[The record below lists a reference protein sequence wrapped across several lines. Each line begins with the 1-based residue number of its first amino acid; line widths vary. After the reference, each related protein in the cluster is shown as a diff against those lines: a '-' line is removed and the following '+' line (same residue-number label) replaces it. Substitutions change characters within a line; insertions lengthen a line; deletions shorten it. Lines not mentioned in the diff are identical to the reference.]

1 MTDSVPAA
9 ADIVEGVVIQTDD
22 KKRANDLHNEIVCDS
37 ILIKAKLFNICINL
51 SIIRD
56 DHLYSLLGYTSF
68 KDYCFHALNYSL
80 STAKE
85 YRVVGSFLR
94 AVREGHAPG
103 YELDNYDLDD
113 LGVKK
118 LYMIAKM
125 PSGEFQRLRDSL
137 DNPDD
142 IYSLSTRDLRHK
154 INDLR
159 AGVAKESREELKKVI
174 DVPSAPAP
182 ESPPA
187 PVSESEPLSPLENQW
202 VSMCMQLS
210 SLVDQMDSF
219 VLNNSS
225 VVTDCEVKHYFNRV
239 RVALRNDLKS
249 FGG

>member
-1 MTDSVPAA
+1 MNESFPAA
-9 ADIVEGVVIQTDD
+9 SEIVEGEVVHTDD
-22 KKRANDLHNEIVCDS
+22 KVRALNLHNYIVCDS
-37 ILIKAKLFNICINL
+37 IIVKEKIFQICINL

-56 DHLYSLLGYTSF
+56 DHLYTLLGYTSF
-68 KDYCFHALNYSL
+68 KDYCFHALNYSF

-94 AVREGHAPG
+94 TVREGHASG

-137 DNPDD
+137 DSPDD
-142 IYSLSTRDLRHK
+142 IYSLSIRDLRHK
-154 INDLR
+154 LNDLR
-159 AGVAKESREELKKVI
+159 SGVAKESMKEPRKQL
-174 DVPSAPAP
+174 DPPSSPSSPSSAAPDP
-182 ESPPA
+182 IES
-187 PVSESEPLSPLENQW
+187 QW
-202 VSMCMQLS
+202 ISLCMQLR

-219 VLNNSS
+219 VFSHSS
-225 VVTDCEVKHYFNRV
+225 VVMDCEVKHYFNRV
-239 RVALRNDLKS
+239 RVALDHDLEG